1 MLTKEDK
8 TLIKN
13 VWETK
18 KYWVKWLIK
27 EFPNKKWS
35 KRGVEDFQKRLRT
48 TGSIERAPGSGHP
61 RTTRTAENSNAVGD
75 LVQSQE
81 NQPQTHRSTRQI
93 SRELE
98 IPQTNNWRLLF
109 LFSFAVNINEQRIKA
124 FLTEKCCYLN
134 LGSTVHTQLRWCGKF
149 YYSRM

>member
-8 TLIKN
+8 TLIRN
-13 VWETK
+13 VWKSK
-18 KYWVKWLIK
+18 KYRVKRLIK

-35 KRGVEDFQKRLRT
+35 ERGVEDFQKWLRT

-61 RTTRTAENSNAVGD
+61 RMTRTGENVDAVRD

-81 NQPQTHRSTRQI
+81 NQPQTCRSTRQI
-93 SRELE
+93 SRQLG
-98 IPQTNNWRLLF
+98 IPQTNNWRWLF
-109 LFSFAVNINEQRIKA
+109 LSSFAVNVNEQRIIA

-134 LGSTVHTQLRWCGKF
+134 LWSTVHTQLRWCG
-149 YYSRM
+149 